1 MIFLFLLVPKNIP
14 KLNDLSNGFEEI
26 DVS

>member
-1 MIFLFLLVPKNIP
+1 LALFVPKNTS

-26 DVS
+26 EVS